1 MTPEEIIAD
10 VTKLMLNMSVQ
21 VKYRRVRY
29 AVTHEE
35 FAALQVYSLE
45 HWGKSYNHIY
55 SVALVIEE
63 HPESPPLIEVS

>member
-10 VTKLMLNMSVQ
+10 VTKLTLNMSVQ

-35 FAALQVYSLE
+35 FAALQVYGLK
-45 HWGKSYNHIY
+45 HWDKSYNHLGG
-55 SVALVIEE
+55 VVLVVEE